1 MSSHPTTYFHE
12 SMQTAGT
19 CVISWEESHDPY
31 MNLIGM
37 FSEFVFLL
45 AYMQSQS
52 SKARFYHVSLLYLL
66 VTSICYRLHLLCSIE
81 YCAHVHFITC
91 LKNL

>member
-45 AYMQSQS
+45 AYMS
-52 SKARFYHVSLLYLL
+52 SLRVQKL
-66 VTSICYRLHLLCSIE
+66 V
-81 YCAHVHFITC
+81 FIMFRYYTF
-91 LKNL
+91 